1 MRPCYI
7 GNCVNFLVISPLRHS
22 TCGHIYL
29 HTGISQTDSIFCIA
43 DKFVSTLEVIS
54 EEQESITSS
63 PQSVSDTSADEQVED
78 SQFDETPNNN
88 PEQASDTVLIAP
100 SGNDFKINIID
111 V

>member
-1 MRPCYI
+1 MSNFTREILCSH
-7 GNCVNFLVISPLRHS
+7 NC
-22 TCGHIYL
+22 L
-29 HTGISQTDSIFCIA
+29 HTDIGQTDSIISLA

>member
-7 GNCVNFLVISPLRHS
+7 GNCVNFLVISHLRHS
-22 TCGHIYL
+22 MCGHIYL
-29 HTGISQTDSIFCIA
+29 HTGISQTDSIFCFA

>member
-1 MRPCYI
+1 MSIFCQ
-7 GNCVNFLVISPLRHS
+7 ISLEKLS
-22 TCGHIYL
+22 VVIYL
-29 HTGISQTDSIFCIA
+29 HTDMSLTGSIICFA

-63 PQSVSDTSADEQVED
+63 PQSVSDTSADEQVKD
-78 SQFDETPNNN
+78 SQFDETPNDN

-111 V
+111 VQCCEIGRAHV